1 MQRLIAALELD
12 TRVSRD
18 QRVKVTSIEKDQ
30 NVTQKRQ
37 QTTCF
42 ILTMLGCLNIS
53 LFRVL
58 ASKQLQ

>member
-18 QRVKVTSIEKDQ
+18 QRVKLTSIEKD
-30 NVTQKRQ
+30 QKRQ